1 MARNVNS
8 PSKHFSAA
16 GWAAAGW
23 EKFNKNIFVLFFKGD
38 DVNWGIEDESCVVGC
53 GVNDENLAR

>member
-16 GWAAAGW
+16 GWAVRGG
-23 EKFNKNIFVLFFKGD
+23 KSLTKTFSFFFFKGD

-53 GVNDENLAR
+53 GANDENLAR